1 MIRDIIQLLGS
12 NEFMVKDEEIQFA
25 KGAYEFPLSL
35 KELKE
40 KNKRRK
46 LIKNGRKY

>member
-1 MIRDIIQLLGS
+1 MIRDIIHLLGS
-12 NEFMVKDEEIQFA
+12 NDFMVNDKDIQFA
-25 KGAYEFPLSL
+25 KGAYEFPMTF

-46 LIKNGRKY
+46 LISNGR